1 MHKGLFAA
9 VLAVGFAACGG
20 ASPTAP
26 SDVLAQAIPLTG
38 AQQATAA
45 VTATLIE
52 VAGTVN
58 DAAWRPIPSA
68 RVEVIDGP
76 QAGLSTIANAKGE
89 FRLTG
94 TFDETTHFRAT
105 KDGHVAATK
114 AFPPAC
120 PPCNPDWWI
129 HFYLEADSPHVDISG
144 EYTLTFIAN
153 PSCTTLPDEARTR
166 TYGATITPAAGST
179 DAAGSRFDV
188 RVSSPTILASFSSF
202 TIGAVADY
210 VSFEIGD
217 PGHSGAGLVEQVAPN
232 RYVTLDGAI
241 STVVTDAS
249 TITAALNGAVNV
261 CELAGVFGTPYGC
274 GGPGGVGSG
283 GCHSTNH
290 QFVMRRRAQ

>member
-1 MHKGLFAA
+1 
-9 VLAVGFAACGG
+9 
-20 ASPTAP
+20 
-26 SDVLAQAIPLTG
+26 
-38 AQQATAA
+38 
-45 VTATLIE
+45 
-52 VAGTVN
+52 
-58 DAAWRPIPSA
+58 
-68 RVEVIDGP
+68 
-76 QAGLSTIANAKGE
+76 LSTIANAKGE
-89 FRLTG
+89 FRLAG
-94 TFDETTHFRAT
+94 VFDETTHFRAT

-153 PSCTTLPDEARTR
+153 PSCTNLPDEARTR

-188 RVSSPTILASFSSF
+188 RASSPTILASFSSF
-202 TIGAVADY
+202 TIGAVGDY

-241 STVVTDAS
+241 STLVTDAS
-249 TITAALNGAVNV
+249 TISAALNGAVNV
-261 CELAGVFGTPYGC
+261 CELAGVFSNPYGC
-274 GGPGGVGSG
+274 GGPGGVARG
-283 GCHSTNH
+283 GCQSPNH

>member
-1 MHKGLFAA
+1 MRKGLFGAM
-9 VLAVGFAACGG
+9 LAVGFAACGG
-20 ASPTAP
+20 ASPTEP
-26 SDVLAQAIPLTG
+26 SAVLAQVISAYG
-38 AQQATAA
+38 CTASYGGGDRNSM
-45 VTATLIE
+45 E

-76 QAGLSTIANAKGE
+76 HAGLSTIANAKGE

-144 EYTLTFIAN
+144 DHADVHRQPVMHQPPRRSADAHLRGHDYAG
-153 PSCTTLPDEARTR
+153 R
-166 TYGATITPAAGST
+166 GST

-188 RVSSPTILASFSSF
+188 RASSPTILASFSSF
-202 TIGAVADY
+202 TIGAVGDY

-241 STVVTDAS
+241 STLVTDAS
-249 TITAALNGAVNV
+249 TITAALNGAVKSSNSR
-261 CELAGVFGTPYGC
+261 GC
-274 GGPGGVGSG
+274 SAVPMAVVDREAS
-283 GCHSTNH
+283 
-290 QFVMRRRAQ
+290 